1 MDQPQSIPS
10 RKRSCPVLDHVMGGR
25 QMNPDFLPVFA
36 AGNLGESELPST
48 LSSPAVAKNCVAVG
62 ADPALSKQGLGYIE
76 YSILVCSWG

>member
-1 MDQPQSIPS
+1 MTNSTASTTRGQPHSCLS
-10 RKRSCPVLDHVMGGR
+10 RNCLVLDHVLGGR

-62 ADPALSKQGLGYIE
+62 TDPALS
-76 YSILVCSWG
+76 